1 MVIFNV
7 NRIGEVWFSSVF
19 HFVFHNMYLG
29 HYLQHISTWSWCR
42 TIYYLI
48 LRKTVSLKLFEFI
61 IGDFSLDCGGDGSD
75 FKLLKGSSLNLAFL
89 PLNENLFF
97 KLNGKIILTVDDS
110 VVEIYSDLLLFPSP
124 IKHSFAFKI
133 CYKDLSLIKYLE
145 FFTSKHILLLL
156 EGKHFW
162 FLGHK
167 N

>member
-19 HFVFHNMYLG
+19 HFVFHNTYLG
-29 HYLQHISTWSWCR
+29 HYLQHTSTWSWCR

-48 LRKTVSLKLFEFI
+48 LRKTVSLKLFI
-61 IGDFSLDCGGDGSD
+61 IGDFPLDCGGDGSD

-97 KLNGKIILTVDDS
+97 KLNGKMILTVDNI

-133 CYKDLSLIKYLE
+133 CYHDLSLIKYLE
-145 FFTSKHILLLL
+145 VFTLKHMLLL
-156 EGKHFW
+156 EGKHVW
-162 FLGHK
+162 FLGYK